1 MITPAFPQPVQ
12 LNIATSVAPS
22 ESIDQ
27 GSMHMTNPII
37 RRLAL
42 GFPWVTEDPF
52 LFCVHHVDHYP
63 AGNEYMGP
71 VASLEA
77 RDIGMDFSGRGWLEH
92 VPRQHRPRLP
102 TAPSPRVRDRDL
114 HETGDDRPLGLAGRH
129 RAIRTAVMR
138 NGSPPARGSSTAR

>member
-1 MITPAFPQPVQ
+1 
-12 LNIATSVAPS
+12 
-22 ESIDQ
+22 
-27 GSMHMTNPII
+27 MHMTNPII

-77 RDIGMDFSGRGWLEH
+77 RDIGMDFSGADGWSMYHGSIVPGFPQHPHRGFET
-92 VPRQHRPRLP
+92 VTFMRQGTIDHSDSLGA
-102 TAPSPRVRDRDL
+102 TA
-114 HETGDDRPLGLAGRH
+114 
-129 RAIRTAVMR
+129 
-138 NGSPPARGSSTAR
+138 